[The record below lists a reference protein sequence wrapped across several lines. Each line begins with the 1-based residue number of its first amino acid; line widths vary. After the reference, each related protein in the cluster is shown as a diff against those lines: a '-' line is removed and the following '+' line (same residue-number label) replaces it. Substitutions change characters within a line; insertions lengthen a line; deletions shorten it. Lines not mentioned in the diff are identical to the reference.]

1 MKRRLLEL
9 LGVFF
14 VVTTVFVVL
23 LLTAIPSEGQTEDTN
38 EWGRPNLEGIWLDV
52 YATPFERAPELGDR
66 EFTTPEER
74 AARHQ
79 ALSSSAGRD
88 RRGPPPP
95 PSSSRAEALDWMGAN
110 AAHQN
115 DDQLQQALAALPI
128 RHTGKIG
135 HICRGRY

>member
-9 LGVFF
+9 LGVFP
-14 VVTTVFVVL
+14 VVTTVFIVL
-23 LLTAIPSEGQTEDTN
+23 LLTAIPSQGQTEDTN

-74 AARHQ
+74 AARDQ

-88 RRGPPPP
+88 RRGP
-95 PSSSRAEALDWMGAN
+95 RAEAVLVACVLCGVPGGLLLLVLTGA
-110 AAHQN
+110 A
-115 DDQLQQALAALPI
+115 
-128 RHTGKIG
+128 R
-135 HICRGRY
+135 RGVHKTCLGPTTQSIPQ